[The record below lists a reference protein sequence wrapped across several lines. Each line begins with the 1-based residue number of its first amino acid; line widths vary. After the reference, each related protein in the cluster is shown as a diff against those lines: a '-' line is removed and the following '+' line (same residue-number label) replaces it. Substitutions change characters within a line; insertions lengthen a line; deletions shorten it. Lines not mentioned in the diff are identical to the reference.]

1 MKLFKS
7 TFRNLI
13 NKRVDDLKSISELP
27 IRPLGKW
34 HGLDVFS
41 WQSPLSKQLEST
53 ILSFP
58 YPVILVFNDYKFIE
72 KCKRSFSFQ
81 ALVGTTILVDNTILN
96 GEDLDEFV
104 VVPNL
109 AALFEKLNGSI
120 DKGIVLFLFF
130 GNNQDE
136 KVSDLMNYL
145 KIEMTK

>member
-27 IRPLGKW
+27 IRPLGKC

-109 AALFEKLNGSI
+109 AALSEKLNGTI
-120 DKGIVLFLFF
+120 DKEIVLFLFF
-130 GNNQDE
+130 GNNQGE
-136 KVSDLMNYL
+136 KVSDLMNYF

>member
-27 IRPLGKW
+27 ICSLGKW

-41 WQSPLSKQLEST
+41 WQNPLSKQLELT
-53 ILSFP
+53 ISSFP

-81 ALVGTTILVDNTILN
+81 ALVSSTILVDNTILN

-109 AALFEKLNGSI
+109 PALSEKLNGSI

>member
-7 TFRNLI
+7 TFPNLI
-13 NKRVDDLKSISELP
+13 NKRVGDLKSIGKLS

-41 WQSPLSKQLEST
+41 WQNPFFKQLELT
-53 ILSFP
+53 IASFP
-58 YPVILVFNDYKFIE
+58 YPIILVFNDYKFIE
-72 KCKRSFSFQ
+72 KCKMSFSFQ
-81 ALVGTTILVDNTILN
+81 ALVNSTILVDSTILN
-96 GEDLDEFV
+96 GEDLDGIV

-109 AALFEKLNGSI
+109 AALPEKLIGSI